1 MTPEPEPAPP
11 SPPWAA
17 LGDAELLHQRIS
29 ELGLQLTGSGLE
41 PRIAQLGAELEAR
54 GVSFRPHCYLGD
66 EWFSPEDVPAISIP
80 FYLAHPRLVALE
92 KKMMLE
98 VEGGDPAWFARLL
111 RHECGHAIEHAYS
124 LHRRTKRKE
133 LFGPRSAAYDPD
145 TYRPH
150 PYSRSF
156 VRNLPNW
163 YAQAHPDE
171 DFAETFAVWLD
182 PAVDW
187 RKQYNG
193 WKALA
198 KLEYVDALM
207 QEIGRTPAKVTEGR
221 LESQVSSLR
230 LKLDTFYKRRRRQY
244 AEDAPDFY
252 DRDLQGIFAPSST
265 VPQAITAMNFLR
277 KHRKGLIDSVSRWT
291 GERKVAVELL
301 VKRLADRSE
310 ALSLSLAHDEAR
322 TSIELTAYLATLVTN
337 YQYTGKFKRSV

>member
-1 MTPEPEPAPP
+1 MTVPPEQPEA

-17 LGDAELLHQRIS
+17 LPDAELLNLRIS
-29 ELGLQLTGSGLE
+29 ELGLQLAGSGLE
-41 PRIAQLGAELEAR
+41 SRIQQLGEELEAK
-54 GVSFRPHCYLGD
+54 GLSFRPHLYLGD
-66 EWFSPEDVPAISIP
+66 EWFSPEDVPAVSIP
-80 FYLAHPRLVALE
+80 FYLAHPRLMALE

-98 VEGGDPAWFARLL
+98 VEGGEPEWFARLL

-124 LHRRTKRKE
+124 LHRRLRRKE

-171 DFAETFAVWLD
+171 DFAETFAVWLN
-182 PAVDW
+182 PKLDW
-187 RKQYNG
+187 RKQYTG

-207 QEIGRTPAKVTEGR
+207 KEIGRTPPKVTGLR
-221 LESQVSSLR
+221 LESQASRLR
-230 LKLDTFYKRRRRQY
+230 IKLDTFYKRRRRQY
-244 AEDAPDFY
+244 AADAPDFY
-252 DRDLQGIFAPSST
+252 DRDLQGIFAPTAS
-265 VPQAITAMNFLR
+265 VPQAITAIDFLR

-301 VKRLADRSE
+301 VRRLGERSHTLG
-310 ALSLSLAHDEAR
+310 LSLKHDEAR